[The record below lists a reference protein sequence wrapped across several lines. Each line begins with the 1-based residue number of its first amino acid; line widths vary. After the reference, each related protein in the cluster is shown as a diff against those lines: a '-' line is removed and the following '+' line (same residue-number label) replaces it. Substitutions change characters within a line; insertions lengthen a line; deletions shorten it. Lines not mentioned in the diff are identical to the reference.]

1 MDSILQ
7 SVKKMCGITED
18 YDAFDEDIIFHTNT
32 VLATLFQLG
41 VGPSSGFE
49 ITTDG
54 GEKWTDF
61 LESNP
66 KLNMVKT
73 YVGLRV
79 RMLFDPPSSGT
90 IADALNRQIDELTW
104 RINVMIDPAEM
115 E

>member
-1 MDSILQ
+1 MGTILND
-7 SVKKMCGITED
+7 VKKACGITED
-18 YDAFDEDIIFHTNT
+18 YKILDDQIVMHTNT

-41 VGPSSGFE
+41 VGPASGFE

-54 GEKWTDF
+54 GEQWTDF
-61 LESNP
+61 IESNP

-90 IADALNRQIDELTW
+90 MTDALNRQIDELTW
-104 RINVMIDPAEM
+104 RINVMVDPAEM